1 MCYSDSSEQDPKV
14 RLNRFFGSLYS
25 ILKKDG
31 RACLQFYPENAS
43 QAVLVS
49 QIASKVGFTGGV
61 VVDYPNSTKAKKYYL
76 CLSFER
82 GYQVPTSLINSSF
95 NPNNPSAIGSGRNTV
110 KVGLSKFE
118 RPTRKG
124 KQRLE
129 KHSKDWIM
137 AKKESR
143 RAKGKEVK
151 EDSKYSGRKRKSK
164 VF

>member
-1 MCYSDSSEQDPKV
+1 MCYSDSSDQDPNV

-31 RACLQFYPENAS
+31 RACLQFYPENAA

-82 GYQVPTSLINSSF
+82 GYQVPTSLINTNS
-95 NPNNPSAIGSGRNTV
+95 NPNIPSGHSTV
-110 KVGLSKFE
+110 KVMKSKFDK
-118 RPTRKG
+118 PLRKG

-129 KHSKDWIM
+129 KHSKEWVM
-137 AKKESR
+137 QKKESR

-151 EDSKYSGRKRKSK
+151 EDSKYSGRKRRSK